1 MLEFSKNSVILVT
14 CKGGIPLK
22 KPVAVIL
29 DGFTQNPGDLNW
41 DYIANSCEL
50 TVYERTPENLIA
62 ERAKD
67 AEIIMLNKV
76 PLNRETIDLLP
87 ALRFVALLSTG
98 YNVVNCAY
106 LRQKNISVSNIP
118 AYSTNA
124 VAQAVFSY
132 ILHFSNS
139 AADYNSSVKS
149 GDWTACPDFCYLKY
163 PFFELSGK
171 TLGIVGFGKI
181 GGAVAKIANAF
192 GMSVIAYTPSGKK
205 NGVNNVLFASLDE
218 TQKNADFL
226 TLHCPLNESTTALVN
241 ADFIAKMKTG
251 AYLINTSRGAVI
263 DEDAVAAALKSGQL
277 SGFAA
282 DVLSSE
288 PPLASNPLLSAP
300 NTVLTPHIAWA
311 GYETRLRLL
320 DILNGN
326 IKAYLEGSPRNV
338 VN

>member
-1 MLEFSKNSVILVT
+1 M
-14 CKGGIPLK
+14 K

-205 NGVNNVLFASLDE
+205 EGVNNVLFASLDE